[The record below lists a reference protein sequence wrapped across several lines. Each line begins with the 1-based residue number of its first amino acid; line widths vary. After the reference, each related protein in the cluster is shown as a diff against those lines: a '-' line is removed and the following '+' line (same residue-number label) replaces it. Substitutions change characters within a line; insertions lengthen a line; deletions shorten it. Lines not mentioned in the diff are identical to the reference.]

1 MSLPLLLLLAD
12 PFKRY
17 DTMRDALHTR
27 SQTLITH
34 IARYVP
40 VLGWARAYRREWLT
54 GDLIAGATVWGV
66 MTPAAM
72 AHAQLAGLPAQHGLY
87 AAMVSLLAYVIFG
100 ASRHVKVT
108 TSSTVAVMSAS
119 VLASFA
125 VSDPAEYLLLSSAL
139 ALAVG
144 LGLMAAGAIKLGF
157 IADFLSKP
165 IIAGFIFGVAVT
177 VIIGQLPK
185 VFGLPG
191 GNGAIFEQIAQFV
204 ARLPQTNLYSLGIGI
219 GAIIVMTVMRR
230 RYPRIPAGL
239 VVLVLSIAVV
249 TLFNLDRQG
258 VSIVGSVPQGLPE
271 IRLPFVPL
279 GDLAGVIA
287 GAAGIIFLAA
297 GESLGTARAYATQRR
312 EPLDADQELIAL
324 GTSNIASGLAQGFV
338 VDVSLSATSTSADAG
353 ARTQVSSL
361 MTAGLVAITLLFLAP
376 LFASL
381 PNAVLGVLIILSM
394 VVLLDVQGLISI
406 YRARRA
412 DFVLA
417 LAALA
422 GVLLSDVLTG
432 LLLAALLA
440 LVQVL
445 YRASRPYLAQLG
457 EIPGSPG
464 MYGDL
469 ARSPNNQPVPGL
481 LIVRL
486 DAPLYYFNAN
496 TATQQIRELAAKS
509 TDPLRALLLDLAATA
524 DLDITSA
531 DALQELMKDMR
542 DQDIRVM
549 FVHLR
554 GSVRDRLRAMGK
566 LDDFGE
572 ANLYP
577 SVDAAVRNFK
587 GAVTTPAEA
596 PVTVAE
602 GGDRVTT
609 SPG

>member
-1 MSLPLLLLLAD
+1 M
-12 PFKRY
+12 
-17 DTMRDALHTR
+17 HTIVAKV
-27 SQTLITH
+27 SQGVRAAAH
-34 IARYVP
+34 YVP
-40 VLGWARAYRREWLT
+40 VLGWARSYKREWLT
-54 GDLIAGATVWGV
+54 SDLIAGATVWGV
-66 MTPAAM
+66 MTPSAM

-87 AAMVSLLAYVIFG
+87 ATMMSLIAYVIFG
-100 ASRHVKVT
+100 ASRRVKVT

-119 VLASFA
+119 VLVSFA
-125 VSDPAEYLLLSSAL
+125 TTGPAEYVLLSSAL

-144 LGLMAAGAIKLGF
+144 IGLMAAGAVKLGF

-165 IIAGFIFGVAVT
+165 IIAGFIFGVAIT

-191 GNGAIFEQIAQFV
+191 GSGTIFEQLAQFAV
-204 ARLPQTNLYSLGIGI
+204 RLPQTNLYSLGIGI
-219 GAIIVMTVMRR
+219 GAIIVITVMRK

-249 TLFNLDRQG
+249 MLFNLDRQG

-271 IRLPFVPL
+271 IRLPLVPL
-279 GDLAGVIA
+279 RDLAGVIA

-297 GESLGTARAYATQRR
+297 GESLGTARAYATQHR

-338 VDVSLSATSTSADAG
+338 VDVSLSATSTAADAG

-394 VVLLDVQGLISI
+394 VGLLDVRGLVTI

-445 YRASRPYLAQLG
+445 YRASQPYLAQLG

-486 DAPLYYFNAN
+486 DAPVYYFNAN
-496 TATQQIRELAAKS
+496 MATQQIRELAAS
-509 TDPLRALLLDLAATA
+509 SNGHLRALLLDLGATA

-531 DALQELMKDMR
+531 DALQDLMKDMR
-542 DQDIRVM
+542 DQHIRVM

-577 SVDAAVRNFK
+577 SIDAAVRDFK
-587 GAVTTPAEA
+587 GAITAPSEA
-596 PVTVAE
+596 PVPVAE
-602 GGDRVTT
+602 ATALTDAKSAPDDT
-609 SPG
+609 SK